1 MSASNLPEYFIINR
15 NDDFGSVSLEK
26 PPVMNIMKTDI
37 MVTNYPD
44 HSPVINFDGEA
55 GINLSTGVRSMKK
68 LIAAKPSLLCEG

>member
-26 PPVMNIMKTDI
+26 PPVMHIMKTDI
-37 MVTNYPD
+37 KVTNYPG

-55 GINLSTGVRSMKK
+55 GINLSWGVSKINEETFFK
-68 LIAAKPSLLCEG
+68 T